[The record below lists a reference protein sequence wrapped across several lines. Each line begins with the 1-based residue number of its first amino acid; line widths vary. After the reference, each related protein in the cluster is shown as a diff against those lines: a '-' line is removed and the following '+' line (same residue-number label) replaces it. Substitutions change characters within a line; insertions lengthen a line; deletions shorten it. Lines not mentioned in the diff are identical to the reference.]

1 MKKEYVKPESKF
13 VDITLNESLLDGPA
27 ISDVDEE
34 SNRGMWD
41 DNYDRLPTG
50 KSVWDDESIKE
61 ED

>member
-13 VDITLNESLLDGPA
+13 VDITLNESLLEGPA

-34 SNRGMWD
+34 ANRGLWD
-41 DNYDRLPTG
+41 DNYDRLPSG

-61 ED
+61 EE